1 MLDIKTHRLHM
12 YNLIQKIYQSPLK
25 SSLGFKGGTLCMFLY
40 NLNRFSTD
48 LDFDLLESKS
58 SNIDVMSELRNLIL
72 EYGKLKI
79 KDEYEK
85 QNTYFFLLSYGEHQ
99 KNIKLEVNK
108 NKIIYDTYTPINL
121 FGTNVLAMTKDAIF
135 ANKLLALS
143 NRYKNRDL
151 FDVHFFFKE
160 GFPINEKI
168 IKAKANKTL
177 KTFLLELKNQI
188 PKNYSET
195 TILAEIG
202 DLISEKQKYFMKHQ
216 IVSEVIGYIDFY
228 LAQ

>member
-25 SSLGFKGGTLCMFLY
+25 SSLWFKWWTLCMFLY

-48 LDFDLLESKS
+48 LDFDLLENKS
-58 SNIDVMSELRNLIL
+58 SDIDVMSELRNLIL
-72 EYGKLKI
+72 EYWKLKI

-85 QNTYFFLLSYGEHQ
+85 QNTYFFLLSYWEHQ
-99 KNIKLEVNK
+99 KNIKLEINK
-108 NKIIYDTYTPINL
+108 NKIIYDTYTPVNL
-121 FGTNVLAMTKDAIF
+121 FWTNVLAMTKDAIF

-160 GFPINEKI
+160 WFPINEKI

-216 IVSEVIGYIDFY
+216 IVSEVIWYIDFY